1 MSKTKKLI
9 FKRKIIEVKNLCK
22 QYKNLIAVNKIS
34 FYVEKNTVFGILG
47 ENGAGKTTTLEMI
60 EGLRK
65 PNREALKFLV
75 ITRLMILVKSR
86 KKLASNCNQAL
97 IINF

>member
-1 MSKTKKLI
+1 M
-9 FKRKIIEVKNLCK
+9 NG
-22 QYKNLIAVNKIS
+22 IS

-65 PNREALKFLV
+65 PNKGEIKILGHNALKDIAEIKEKIGVQLQSSAYYKFL
-75 ITRLMILVKSR
+75 TLKEIL
-86 KKLASNCNQAL
+86 AL
-97 IINF
+97 FGSFY

>member
-65 PNREALKFLV
+65 PNSGSIKIFGYNALNDSSKIKEKIGVQLQSSAC
-75 ITRLMILVKSR
+75 LL
-86 KKLASNCNQAL
+86 
-97 IINF
+97 

>member
-1 MSKTKKLI
+1 M
-9 FKRKIIEVKNLCK
+9 NG
-22 QYKNLIAVNKIS
+22 IS

-65 PNREALKFLV
+65 PNKGEIKILGHNALKDSQKLKK
-75 ITRLMILVKSR
+75 RL
-86 KKLASNCNQAL
+86 ACNYNQAL